1 MQQFIAP
8 KNADVIDVKGVIH
21 TDLDKN
27 TLLSTGDKVQQGML
41 LILPKESAITL
52 VYEDGS
58 EEVVSG
64 NSITDESVD
73 IQIAD
78 ETIALEPTDDLLD
91 DINAIQDLIESGDDV
106 ELPDTAAGGV
116 LNNAGTSFVTLDRDA
131 EELLAQARYDTT
143 EPANTAAIILNN
155 DPDPLNEASDLTFTQ
170 NDQIT
175 IDEDQVAQG
184 NVLDNDIDAN
194 DDLTVQSFTISGDAT
209 DYLSGQTAEVEG
221 GSLTINSDGS
231 FIFTPLSNWN
241 GELPLITYTTN
252 TDATGTLSITVTPV
266 SDLIDDGE
274 TLSVNEDTPTSGNVL
289 DNASSPDGP
298 ITITSVVIGGVEV
311 GVDATTQLDEG
322 AFTLNE
328 DGSYTFV
335 PADNFNGD
343 LPEISYTVTDAAGDT
358 QTSTLAI
365 SVTPESDLTDDG
377 ETISVQEDTPTS
389 GNVLDNA
396 SSPDGPLTITSVVI
410 GGVEVAVGA
419 TTQLDEGAFTL
430 NEDGSYTFVPADN
443 FNGDLPE
450 ISYTVTDGA
459 GDTQTSTLAISV
471 TPVSDLT
478 DDGETI
484 SIQEDTP
491 TSGNVL
497 DNASSPDGPL
507 IITSVVI
514 GGVEVV
520 VGATTQLDEGDFT
533 LNEDGS
539 YTFVPADNFNGDLP
553 EISYTVTDGAGD
565 TQTSTIAIS
574 VTPVSD
580 LTDDS
585 ETISVQEDTP
595 TSGNVLDNASSP
607 DGPITITSVVIGGVE
622 VVVGATTQLDEGAFT
637 LNEDGSYTFVPAD
650 NFNGDLPE
658 ISYTVTDAAG
668 DTQTST
674 LAISVTPE
682 SDLTDDGET
691 ISVQEDT
698 PTSGNVL
705 DNASS
710 PDGPLTITSVVIG
723 GVEVAV
729 GATTQL
735 DEGAF
740 TLNEDGSYTFV
751 PADNFNG
758 DLPEISY
765 TVTDGAGDTQTSTLA
780 ISVTPVSDLTDD
792 GETISIQ
799 EDTPTSGNVLDNAS
813 SPDGPLIITSVVI
826 GGVEVVVGATTQLDE
841 GDFTLNEDGSYT
853 FVPAD
858 NFNGDLP
865 EISYTVTDAAG
876 DTQTSTIAI
885 SVTPVSDLTD
895 DSETISVQEDTP
907 TSGNVLDNAS
917 SPDGPLTITSVVI
930 GGVEVAV
937 GATTQLD
944 EGAFTLNEDGSY
956 TFVPADNFNGDLPEI
971 SYTVTDAAGDTQ
983 TSTLA
988 ISVTPESD
996 LTDDGETI
1004 SVQEDTPTSGNV
1016 LDNASSPDGP
1026 LTITS
1031 VVIGGVEVVVGAT
1044 TQLDE
1049 GDFTLNEDGSYTF
1062 IPADNFNGD
1071 LPEISYTVTDGAGDT
1086 QTSTL
1091 TITVEPVNDA
1101 PTAVNDNYSVDEG
1114 QTVSGNVINDTTGG
1128 AADSD
1133 VDGDPLTITQVNGID
1148 LVFGADGFADVAVEG
1163 GTLHIN
1169 AAGDF
1174 EYTNTGFEP
1183 GDDAPTFDY
1192 TLSDG
1197 SDISTASVSITVTD
1211 VPVIIPNTAPTAV
1224 NDNYSVDEGQTVSG
1238 NMINDTTGGA
1248 ADSDVDGDPLTVTQ
1262 VNGIDLVFG
1271 ADGFA
1276 DVAVEGGTLRIKA
1289 AGEFEYTNTGFE
1301 PGDAVPTFDYTL
1313 SDGEDTSTATV
1324 TIAVT
1329 DVPVIIPNTAPTAV
1343 NDNYSVDEGQTV
1355 SGNAINDTTGGA
1367 ADSDVDGDPLTVT
1380 QVNGI
1385 DLVFGAD
1392 GFADVAVEG
1401 GTLRIKAAG
1410 DFEYTNTG
1418 FEPGDAVPTFDY
1430 TLSDGEDTST
1440 ATVTI
1445 AVTDVPVIIPN
1456 TAPTA
1461 VNDNYSV
1468 DEGQTV
1474 SGNVINDTTGGAA
1487 DSDVDGDPLTITQVN
1502 GIDLVFGAD
1511 GFADVA
1517 VEGGTLH
1524 INAAGDFEYT
1534 NTGFEPGDDAPTFDY
1549 TLSDGSDISTASVSI
1564 TVTDVPV
1571 IIPNTAPT
1579 AVNDNYSVDEGQ
1591 TVSGNMINDTTG
1603 GAADSDVDGDPLTVT
1618 QVNGIDLVFGAD
1630 GFADVAVEGGTL
1642 RINAAGEFEYT
1653 NTGFEPGDD
1662 APTFDYTLSDGE
1674 ATSTATVTIAVTDVP
1689 VIIPNTAPTAVNDNY
1704 SVDEGQTV
1712 SGNVIN
1718 DTTGGAADS
1727 DVDGDPLTIT
1737 QVNGIDLVF
1746 GADGFADV
1754 AVEGGTL
1761 RINAAGD
1768 FEYTNTG
1775 FEPGDDA
1782 PTFDYTLSDG
1792 EDTSTAT
1799 VTIAVTDVPVIIP
1812 NTAPTAVN
1820 DNYSV
1825 DEGQT
1830 VSGNVI
1836 NDTTGGTADSDVDG
1850 DPLTITQ
1857 VNGIDLVFGADG
1869 FADVAVEGGTLRIN
1883 AAGDFE
1889 YTNTG
1894 FEPGDAVPTFDYTL
1908 SDGED
1913 TSTATVTIAVTDVP
1927 VIIPNTAP
1935 TAVNDNYSVDEGQTV
1950 SGNAINDT
1958 TGGAADSDVDG
1969 DPLTVTQVNGID
1981 LVFGADGFA
1990 DVAVEGGTLRINA
2003 AGDFEYTNTG
2013 FEPGDDAPTFDYT
2026 LSDGEDT
2033 STATVTIA
2041 VTDVPVI
2048 IPNTA
2053 PTAVND
2059 NYSVDEGQTVS
2070 GNVIN
2075 DTTGGTAD
2083 SDVDGDP
2090 LTITQVNGIDLVFG
2104 ADGFADVAVEG
2115 GTLRINAAGDFEYT
2129 NTGFEPGDAV
2139 PTFDYTLSDGEDTST
2154 ATVTIA
2160 VTDVP
2165 VIIPN
2170 TAPTAV
2176 NDNYSVDEG
2185 QTVSGN
2191 AINDTTGGAAD
2202 SDVDGDPLTVTQVNG
2217 IDLVFGADGFAD
2229 VAVEGGTLR
2238 INAAGDFEYTN
2249 TGFEPGDA
2257 VPTFDYT
2264 LSDGEDTSTAT
2275 VTIAVTDVPVIIP
2288 NTAPTAVNDN
2298 YSVDEGQTVSGNA
2311 INDTTGGA
2319 ADSDVDGDPL
2329 TITQVNGID
2338 LVFGAD
2344 GFADVAVEGGTLRIN
2359 AAGDFEYTNTGFEPG
2374 DAVPTFDYTLSDGED
2389 TSTATVTIAVTDVP
2403 VIIPNTAPTAV
2414 NDNYSVDEGQTVSG
2428 NVINDTTG
2436 GTADSDVDGD
2446 PLTITQVNGIDL
2458 VFGADGFADVAV
2470 EGGTLRINAAGDFE
2484 YTNTG
2489 FEPGDAVPT
2498 FDYTL
2503 SDGEDTSTATVTI
2516 AVTDV
2521 PVIIP
2526 NTAPTAVNDNYSVD
2540 EGQTVSGNAI
2550 NDTTGGAADSDVDG
2564 DPLTVTQVNGID
2576 LVFGA
2581 DGFADV
2587 AVEGGTLRIN
2597 AAGDF
2602 EYTNTGFEPGDAVP
2616 TFDYTLSDGEDTST
2630 ATVTIA
2636 VTDVPVIIPNTA
2648 PTAVNDNYSVDE
2660 GQTVSGNA
2668 INDTTGGAA
2677 DSDVDGDPL
2686 TITQVNGIDLVFG
2699 ADGFADVAVEGGTL
2713 RINAAGDFEYTN
2725 TGFEPGDAVPTF
2737 DYTLSDGED
2746 TSTATVTIA
2755 VTDVP
2760 VIIPNTAP
2768 TAVNDNY
2775 SVDEGQTVSGNV
2787 INDTTGGTAD
2797 SDVDGDPLT
2806 ITQVNGIDLVFGA
2819 DGFADVAVEGGT
2831 LRINVAGDFEYTNT
2845 GFEPG
2850 DDAPTFDYTLSDGE
2864 ATSTATVTIAVTDVP
2879 VIIPNTAPTA
2889 VNDNYSVDEGQTVS
2903 GNVINDTT
2911 GGTADSDVDGDPL
2924 TITQVNGID
2933 LVFGA
2938 DGFADVA
2945 VEGGTLRINAAGDFE
2960 YTNTGFEPGDAVPTF
2975 DYTLSDGEDT
2985 STATVTIAVTDVPV
2999 IIPNTA
3005 PTAVNDNYSVDEGQT
3020 VSGNAINDTT
3030 GGAADSD
3037 VDGDPLTVT
3046 QVNGIDLVFGADGFA
3061 DVAVEGGT
3069 LRINAA
3075 GEFEYTNT
3083 GFEPG
3088 DDAPTFDYT
3097 LSDGEDTST
3106 ATVTIAVT
3114 DVPVI
3119 IPNTAPT
3126 AVNDNYSVDEGQTV
3140 SGNVINDTTG
3150 GAADSDVDGDP
3161 LTITQVNG
3169 IDLVFGADGF
3179 ADVAVEGGTLRI
3191 NAAGE
3196 FEYTNTGFEPG
3207 DDAPTFDYTLSDGED
3222 TSTATVTIAVT
3233 DVPVIIPN
3241 TAPTAVN
3248 DNYSVDEGQ
3257 TVSGNVINDTT
3268 GGAADSDVDGDP
3280 LTITQVN
3287 GIDLVFGA
3295 DGFADVAVEGGTL
3308 RINAAGDFEYTNTGF
3323 EPGDD
3328 APTFD
3333 YTLSDGED
3341 TSTAT
3346 VTIAVT
3352 DVPVII
3358 PNTAPIATDDN
3369 FSVNEGETVSGNVIS
3384 HDDGDGVIDSDAD
3397 NDTLTITQV
3406 NGIDLVFDDNVD
3418 SGFVS
3423 VDINGDTLRINA
3435 QGEFSYTNTGS
3446 EPGDTTPSFEY
3457 TLSDGEDTSTAT
3469 ATISVIDTA
3478 PIANDDNNYI
3488 SLIQNDNGD
3497 IPTSKVGGSIILSGS
3512 SGDNK
3517 DISADGVI
3525 NLISISHNGDE
3536 YVFNDTDTSFVI
3548 TTEYGSLTIDDTGI
3562 YSYTSNPDIEM
3573 PVGGGVSDVFT
3584 YTIQD
3589 GDINNPEIDT
3599 ADLTIYLTPGLNDAN
3614 ETTKDTTGNVLDN
3627 AFSYGLTW
3635 PDNMSYELDL
3645 SVKEFRVNGVLYKA
3659 GQTAELTEGDF
3670 TLNSDGSFIFE
3681 PTDGFSGEVP
3691 DVIYKVTDSDYA
3703 SNTSTLTI
3711 DTSVPSSTPVKDDG
3725 SFDTSTIDTSL
3736 IKSSLVASSEFSQTA
3751 VNDEQPDLSDLLSDD
3766 ANNSLDD
3773 YLAFDEVEGATAL
3786 NDGFIAGENDA
3797 LNDETVELVTIE
3809 SDDTSQQVTNG
3820 LLADGAIIV
3829 SDAAAPSAPTL
3840 AEMDSTDIL

>member
-41 LILPKESAITL
+41 LILSKESAITL

-221 GSLTINSDGS
+221 GILTINSDGS

-274 TLSVNEDTPTSGNVL
+274 TLSVN
-289 DNASSPDGP
+289 
-298 ITITSVVIGGVEV
+298 
-311 GVDATTQLDEG
+311 
-322 AFTLNE
+322 
-328 DGSYTFV
+328 
-335 PADNFNGD
+335 
-343 LPEISYTVTDAAGDT
+343 
-358 QTSTLAI
+358 
-365 SVTPESDLTDDG
+365 
-377 ETISVQEDTPTS
+377 
-389 GNVLDNA
+389 
-396 SSPDGPLTITSVVI
+396 
-410 GGVEVAVGA
+410 
-419 TTQLDEGAFTL
+419 
-430 NEDGSYTFVPADN
+430 
-443 FNGDLPE
+443 
-450 ISYTVTDGA
+450 
-459 GDTQTSTLAISV
+459 
-471 TPVSDLT
+471 
-478 DDGETI
+478 
-484 SIQEDTP
+484 
-491 TSGNVL
+491 
-497 DNASSPDGPL
+497 
-507 IITSVVI
+507 
-514 GGVEVV
+514 
-520 VGATTQLDEGDFT
+520 
-533 LNEDGS
+533 
-539 YTFVPADNFNGDLP
+539 
-553 EISYTVTDGAGD
+553 
-565 TQTSTIAIS
+565 
-574 VTPVSD
+574 
-580 LTDDS
+580 
-585 ETISVQEDTP
+585 EDTP

-1128 AADSD
+1128 
-1133 VDGDPLTITQVNGID
+1133 T
-1148 LVFGADGFADVAVEG
+1148 
-1163 GTLHIN
+1163 
-1169 AAGDF
+1169 
-1174 EYTNTGFEP
+1174 
-1183 GDDAPTFDY
+1183 
-1192 TLSDG
+1192 
-1197 SDISTASVSITVTD
+1197 
-1211 VPVIIPNTAPTAV
+1211 
-1224 NDNYSVDEGQTVSG
+1224 
-1238 NMINDTTGGA
+1238 
-1248 ADSDVDGDPLTVTQ
+1248 
-1262 VNGIDLVFG
+1262 
-1271 ADGFA
+1271 
-1276 DVAVEGGTLRIKA
+1276 
-1289 AGEFEYTNTGFE
+1289 
-1301 PGDAVPTFDYTL
+1301 
-1313 SDGEDTSTATV
+1313 
-1324 TIAVT
+1324 
-1329 DVPVIIPNTAPTAV
+1329 
-1343 NDNYSVDEGQTV
+1343 
-1355 SGNAINDTTGGA
+1355 
-1367 ADSDVDGDPLTVT
+1367 
-1380 QVNGI
+1380 
-1385 DLVFGAD
+1385 
-1392 GFADVAVEG
+1392 
-1401 GTLRIKAAG
+1401 
-1410 DFEYTNTG
+1410 
-1418 FEPGDAVPTFDY
+1418 
-1430 TLSDGEDTST
+1430 
-1440 ATVTI
+1440 
-1445 AVTDVPVIIPN
+1445 
-1456 TAPTA
+1456 
-1461 VNDNYSV
+1461 
-1468 DEGQTV
+1468 
-1474 SGNVINDTTGGAA
+1474 
-1487 DSDVDGDPLTITQVN
+1487 
-1502 GIDLVFGAD
+1502 
-1511 GFADVA
+1511 
-1517 VEGGTLH
+1517 
-1524 INAAGDFEYT
+1524 
-1534 NTGFEPGDDAPTFDY
+1534 
-1549 TLSDGSDISTASVSI
+1549 
-1564 TVTDVPV
+1564 
-1571 IIPNTAPT
+1571 
-1579 AVNDNYSVDEGQ
+1579 
-1591 TVSGNMINDTTG
+1591 
-1603 GAADSDVDGDPLTVT
+1603 
-1618 QVNGIDLVFGAD
+1618 
-1630 GFADVAVEGGTL
+1630 
-1642 RINAAGEFEYT
+1642 
-1653 NTGFEPGDD
+1653 
-1662 APTFDYTLSDGE
+1662 
-1674 ATSTATVTIAVTDVP
+1674 
-1689 VIIPNTAPTAVNDNY
+1689 
-1704 SVDEGQTV
+1704 
-1712 SGNVIN
+1712 
-1718 DTTGGAADS
+1718 
-1727 DVDGDPLTIT
+1727 
-1737 QVNGIDLVF
+1737 
-1746 GADGFADV
+1746 
-1754 AVEGGTL
+1754 
-1761 RINAAGD
+1761 
-1768 FEYTNTG
+1768 
-1775 FEPGDDA
+1775 
-1782 PTFDYTLSDG
+1782 
-1792 EDTSTAT
+1792 
-1799 VTIAVTDVPVIIP
+1799 
-1812 NTAPTAVN
+1812 
-1820 DNYSV
+1820 
-1825 DEGQT
+1825 
-1830 VSGNVI
+1830 
-1836 NDTTGGTADSDVDG
+1836 
-1850 DPLTITQ
+1850 
-1857 VNGIDLVFGADG
+1857 
-1869 FADVAVEGGTLRIN
+1869 
-1883 AAGDFE
+1883 
-1889 YTNTG
+1889 
-1894 FEPGDAVPTFDYTL
+1894 
-1908 SDGED
+1908 
-1913 TSTATVTIAVTDVP
+1913 
-1927 VIIPNTAP
+1927 
-1935 TAVNDNYSVDEGQTV
+1935 
-1950 SGNAINDT
+1950 
-1958 TGGAADSDVDG
+1958 
-1969 DPLTVTQVNGID
+1969 
-1981 LVFGADGFA
+1981 
-1990 DVAVEGGTLRINA
+1990 
-2003 AGDFEYTNTG
+2003 
-2013 FEPGDDAPTFDYT
+2013 
-2026 LSDGEDT
+2026 
-2033 STATVTIA
+2033 
-2041 VTDVPVI
+2041 
-2048 IPNTA
+2048 
-2053 PTAVND
+2053 
-2059 NYSVDEGQTVS
+2059 
-2070 GNVIN
+2070 
-2075 DTTGGTAD
+2075 
-2083 SDVDGDP
+2083 
-2090 LTITQVNGIDLVFG
+2090 
-2104 ADGFADVAVEG
+2104 
-2115 GTLRINAAGDFEYT
+2115 
-2129 NTGFEPGDAV
+2129 
-2139 PTFDYTLSDGEDTST
+2139 
-2154 ATVTIA
+2154 
-2160 VTDVP
+2160 
-2165 VIIPN
+2165 
-2170 TAPTAV
+2170 
-2176 NDNYSVDEG
+2176 
-2185 QTVSGN
+2185 
-2191 AINDTTGGAAD
+2191 
-2202 SDVDGDPLTVTQVNG
+2202 
-2217 IDLVFGADGFAD
+2217 
-2229 VAVEGGTLR
+2229 
-2238 INAAGDFEYTN
+2238 
-2249 TGFEPGDA
+2249 
-2257 VPTFDYT
+2257 
-2264 LSDGEDTSTAT
+2264 
-2275 VTIAVTDVPVIIP
+2275 
-2288 NTAPTAVNDN
+2288 
-2298 YSVDEGQTVSGNA
+2298 
-2311 INDTTGGA
+2311 

-2470 EGGTLRINAAGDFE
+2470 EGGTLRINVAGDFE

-2489 FEPGDAVPT
+2489 FEPGDDAPT

-2503 SDGEDTSTATVTI
+2503 SDGEATSTATVTI

-2540 EGQTVSGNAI
+2540 EGQTVSGNMI
-2550 NDTTGGAADSDVDG
+2550 NDTTGGTADSDVDG
-2564 DPLTVTQVNGID
+2564 DPLTITQVNGID

-2616 TFDYTLSDGEDTST
+2616 TFDYTLSDGSDISTASVSITVTDVPVIIPNTAPTAVNDNYSVDEGQTVSGNVINDTTGGTADSDVDGDPLTITQVNGIDLVFGADGFADVAVEGGTLRINVAGDFEYTNTGFEPGDDAPTFDYTLSDGEATST

-2660 GQTVSGNA
+2660 GQTVSGNV
-2668 INDTTGGAA
+2668 INDTTGGTA

-3020 VSGNAINDTT
+3020 VSGNVINDTT
-3030 GGAADSD
+3030 GGTADSD
-3037 VDGDPLTVT
+3037 VDGDPLTITQVNGIDLVFGADGFADVAVEGGTLRINVAGDFEYTNTGFEPGDDAPTFDYTLSDGEATSTATVTIAVTDVPVIIPNTAPTAVNDNYSVDEGQTVSGNVINDTTGGTADSDVDGDPLTIT

-3075 GEFEYTNT
+3075 GDFEYTNTGFEPGDAVPTFDYTLSDGEDTSTATVTIAVTDVPVIIPNTAPTAVNDNYSVDEGQTVSGNMINDTTGGTADSDVDGDPLTITQVNGIDLVFGADGFADVAVEGGTLRIKAAGDFEYTNT

-3140 SGNVINDTTG
+3140 SGNVINDITGGTADSDVDGDPLTITQVNGIDLVFGADGFADVAVEGGTLRINAAGDFEYTNTGFEPGDAVPTFDYTLSDGEDTSTATVTIAVTDVPVIIPNTAPTAVNDNYSVDEGQTVSGNAINDTTG

-3161 LTITQVNG
+3161 LTVTQVNG

-3207 DDAPTFDYTLSDGED
+3207 DAVPTFDYTLSDGED

-3725 SFDTSTIDTSL
+3725 SFDTSTIDTLL